1 MQGQL
6 YHTMVKMQQTIL
18 QMYSIDERTQSR
30 KRKNDTQGDASNT
43 LDERTM
49 KQHKASGAQ
58 QVGYDKQIRPLSDMS
73 HDYRDFFSFVP
84 SSMIGGIQCTTCGQK
99 VHHFEVCLKHYTLC
113 VHCEHYGHYS
123 SNCPM
128 KNLTPSKLGIWLFK
142 RQAKDDTLSQATS
155 QCSLSGSP
163 RGLELEKASEP
174 VGHISRSSH

>member
-1 MQGQL
+1 
-6 YHTMVKMQQTIL
+6 
-18 QMYSIDERTQSR
+18 
-30 KRKNDTQGDASNT
+30 
-43 LDERTM
+43 M